1 MEIIRSLDF
10 NLNKTAVCI
19 GKFDGIHKGHR
30 LLIQK
35 ARETGLPVVMF
46 TFQMDQP
53 TGIYTPE
60 EKVLLAESAG
70 VDILITIT
78 VTEEFMHMS
87 AYDFIDDILC
97 SRCGAREVFVGEDF
111 AFGYQRS
118 GTAAMLKAVGPQYG
132 FVTNVFPKLRVEDK
146 EVSSTRIRGE
156 ISQGNMELVGE
167 LMATPY
173 FIRGQV
179 VSGNQIGRT
188 IDVPTANILLPEGKI
203 LPPQGVYAVFLEHG
217 GKVFKGVGNL
227 GTKPTISGQ
236 NPLGLEI
243 SIFDFHEDIY
253 GEEITVYLT
262 YYIRP
267 EEKFDSLEELR
278 MQIEADQMI
287 AEDILAEQETEGSY
301 IFLNK

>member
-10 NLNKTAVCI
+10 NLQKTAVCI

-35 ARETGLPVVMF
+35 AKETGLPVVMF

-60 EKVLLAESAG
+60 EKALLAESAG
-70 VDILITIT
+70 VDILISIT

-87 AYDFIDDILC
+87 AYDFIDEILC

-132 FVTNVFPKLRVEDK
+132 FVTNVFPKLQVEDR
-146 EVSSTRIRGE
+146 EVSSTRIRTE
-156 ISQGNMELVGE
+156 IGQANMELVGL

-173 FIRGQV
+173 FVRGQV

-188 IDVPTANILLPEGKI
+188 IEVPTANILLPEGKI
-203 LPPQGVYAVFLEHG
+203 LPPQGVYAVFLERG
-217 GKVFKGVGNL
+217 GQIYKGVGNL
-227 GTKPTISGQ
+227 GTKPTISGH

-243 SIFDFHEDIY
+243 SIFDFEEDIY
-253 GEEITVYLT
+253 GEEVTAYLT

-287 AEDILAEQETEGSY
+287 AREILSEQESEDLY
-301 IFLNK
+301 IFLNI